1 MIVNPFLGN
10 ARILLVRW
18 LTGIIESFD
27 KLIAIGIDI
36 EINANGGV
44 FAWPVKIMR
53 HLEACRGKICILIDW
68 NTDQRGAGDCSP
80 PRSQIIKYL
89 PFYVIVMV
97 NNLYVKFDKYILFQR
112 VLSGFFPCFIVDLT
126 KPNLLLS
133 TIKLVSRYCR
143 PMRKHGATRATSSTH
158 AIWRSNYSLGE
169 INGMEI
175 WQPHQCWICGH
186 FLYHCW
192 VDCGALC

>member
-10 ARILLVRW
+10 ARILFVRW
-18 LTGIIESFD
+18 LTGIIESFN

-44 FAWPVKIMR
+44 FAWPVKIIR
-53 HLEACRGKICILIDW
+53 LLEACRGKICILIDW

-97 NNLYVKFDKYILFQR
+97 NNLYVKFDKYTFYFKESCLGI
-112 VLSGFFPCFIVDLT
+112 SHA
-126 KPNLLLS
+126 LLLIS
-133 TIKLVSRYCR
+133 LSRTFFYLQLSWFPAIAGQWENMGQPGQLRPRMPSDEAITVSA
-143 PMRKHGATRATSSTH
+143 K
-158 AIWRSNYSLGE
+158 
-169 INGMEI
+169 
-175 WQPHQCWICGH
+175 
-186 FLYHCW
+186 
-192 VDCGALC
+192 

>member
-1 MIVNPFLGN
+1 MN
-10 ARILLVRW
+10 IL
-18 LTGIIESFD
+18 GIIIIWVELLRFIQALRSSSS
-27 KLIAIGIDI
+27 A
-36 EINANGGV
+36 E
-44 FAWPVKIMR
+44 VKT
-53 HLEACRGKICILIDW
+53 CILIYW

-112 VLSGFFPCFIVDLT
+112 VLSGYFPCFIIDLT

-133 TIKLVSRYCR
+133 TIKLVSCYCR
-143 PMRKHGATRATSSTH
+143 PMRKHGTTRATSSTH
-158 AIWRSNYSLGE
+158 AIWRSNYGLGE

-192 VDCGALC
+192 VDCGAHC